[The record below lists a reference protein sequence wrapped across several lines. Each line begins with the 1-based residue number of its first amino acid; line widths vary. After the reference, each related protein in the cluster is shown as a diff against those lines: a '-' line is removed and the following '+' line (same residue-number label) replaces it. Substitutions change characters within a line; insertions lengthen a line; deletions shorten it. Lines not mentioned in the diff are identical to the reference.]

1 MKKSMTQTRR
11 NESGRC
17 NGLIEQIL
25 KEAGATSKE
34 TRLSADELILAGS
47 FADKRAL
54 SAAVRAERLNGALIL
69 STKCCGGGYWVSDDP
84 DEIEAFIQTYSAE
97 GRSLFAM
104 QKAARQRQK
113 DFETS

>member
-1 MKKSMTQTRR
+1 MKKGIAHTQGS
-11 NESGRC
+11 ESGRC

-25 KEAGATSKE
+25 KDAGAVSKD
-34 TRLSADELILAGS
+34 TRLSADELIIAGN

-69 STKCCGGGYWVSDDP
+69 STKCCNGGYWLSDDP
-84 DEIEAFIQTYSAE
+84 DEIDSFIQTYSSE

-104 QKAARQRQK
+104 QKTARQRRK
-113 DFETS
+113 DFEGS

>member
-1 MKKSMTQTRR
+1 MKKSIAHTQR
-11 NESGRC
+11 NESERC

-25 KEAGATSKE
+25 KDAGAVSKI
-34 TRLSADELILAGS
+34 TRLSADELILAGN
-47 FADKRAL
+47 FTDKRAL

-69 STKCCGGGYWVSDDP
+69 STKCCNGGYWISDDP

-104 QKAARQRQK
+104 QKAARQRRK
-113 DFETS
+113 DFETP